1 MIEAKENLEQSV
13 SRQQRSVW
21 AAGVGDMSV
30 LRSSREENEQRRL
43 IRDRISGPAT
53 LMGPVKEE
61 PLDEEI
67 VHGA

>member
-1 MIEAKENLEQSV
+1 MIEAKEDLEQSV

-30 LRSSREENEQRRL
+30 LRSSREENEQRRQY
-43 IRDRISGPAT
+43 RIESQD
-53 LMGPVKEE
+53 LQHLKVKDE